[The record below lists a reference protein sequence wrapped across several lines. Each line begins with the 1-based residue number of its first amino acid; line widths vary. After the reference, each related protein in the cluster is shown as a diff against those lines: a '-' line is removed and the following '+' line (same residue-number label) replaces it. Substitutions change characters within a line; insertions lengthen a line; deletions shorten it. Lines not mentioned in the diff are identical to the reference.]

1 MISLNSRIDLL
12 DKLGKYL
19 LSDDE
24 QWITAKKRATDA
36 NGFFTKESIEMATEN
51 IAQKFLN
58 KNLLNEW
65 ISKYDTTDK
74 AKTIGVVM
82 AGNIPMVGFHDM
94 LCVFVSGHKAMLK
107 LSSKDE
113 VLITHIVQKMIEW
126 NEEVV
131 KHIIIADRLNNC
143 DAYIATGSNNTSR
156 YFEQYFKGHPNIIR
170 KNRTSVAVLSGN
182 ETAEDIEKLGDDI
195 FSYFGLGCRNISKL
209 YLPRNYDITFI
220 MKELESREAIINF
233 SKYKNNYDYY
243 LSIYLLNKVK
253 FYTNGSLIL
262 LENKEYF
269 SPISVI
275 NYEFYEDKQTLINTL
290 QNDDN
295 IQCIIDND
303 NLSFGEAQSP
313 SLYEY
318 ADGVDTMMFLSE
330 L

>member
-51 IAQKFLN
+51 IAKKFLN
-58 KNLLNEW
+58 KDLLNEW
-65 ISKYDTTDK
+65 ISKYDTTDRP
-74 AKTIGVVM
+74 KTIGVVM

-131 KHIIIADRLNNC
+131 EHIIIADRLNNC

-209 YLPRNYDITFI
+209 YLPRDYDITII
-220 MKELESREAIINF
+220 MKQLESREAIINF

-275 NYEFYEDKQTLINTL
+275 NYEFYEDKQALINTL